1 VKQSHGYLLAHK
13 GVPLSRD
20 GHVLV
25 PVQCHPHRALEPMG
39 GDGGCAG
46 DESGAG
52 LFPAK
57 PAPDAARLADDLKKE
72 GGQHRILKR
81 QR

>member
-1 VKQSHGYLLAHK
+1 MQSDGYLLAHK
-13 GVPLSRD
+13 GVALSRD

-25 PVQCHPHRALEPMG
+25 SVQRHPHRALEPIG
-39 GDGGCAG
+39 GDGGGAR
-46 DESGAG
+46 DESGPG

-57 PAPDAARLADDLKKE
+57 PAPDAAGLADDLEKE